1 MSLILE
7 ALRKSEAERRRG
19 QSPDLY
25 APLPPVAPPPA
36 RSGAPWLWGAGA
48 LAVAAAIG
56 LWLLRSGPE
65 AGTAE
70 STAKAGDSAIAR
82 DAASDPAQ
90 RRAPPE
96 PAAASAPTE
105 PAATEPGRPLAATP
119 AAATAVVADGG
130 DAVAPAAVRSDDA
143 ATKATEPAA
152 VAAAE
157 NSAAAPVAPR
167 PSSAASATAPAAVA
181 APAAAV
187 PAQTLASVPAPKPAP
202 GAAPEPL
209 PIAPPATPTA
219 RPAGEGGAMRLAD
232 LAPEARKQLPPLK
245 LSMHMWNEEPARRF
259 VIVDGQ
265 RLSEGDR
272 IGEAVLVA
280 IRPDGAV
287 LDWNGR
293 RLQLSLR

>member
-48 LAVAAAIG
+48 LAVAVAIG
-56 LWLLRSGPE
+56 VWLLRSGP
-65 AGTAE
+65 APGTAE
-70 STAKAGDSAIAR
+70 PAAKAGEGAIAQV
-82 DAASDPAQ
+82 AASGAADGEARGESAAPAASAAPSDPG
-90 RRAPPE
+90 R
-96 PAAASAPTE
+96 PAAA
-105 PAATEPGRPLAATP
+105 
-119 AAATAVVADGG
+119 VADAAIAPAPI
-130 DAVAPAAVRSDDA
+130 DDAAVAPAAARPTDTAADA
-143 ATKATEPAA
+143 TQAAAIAA
-152 VAAAE
+152 VP
-157 NSAAAPVAPR
+157 SSAAPVAAAAT
-167 PSSAASATAPAAVA
+167 PSPSTVPAAGQAPAIAA
-181 APAAAV
+181 APAAAA
-187 PAQTLASVPAPKPAP
+187 PAQPASIAPPKSAS
-202 GAAPEPL
+202 AAESL
-209 PIAPPATPTA
+209 PIAPPAA
-219 RPAGEGGAMRLAD
+219 AAAQPAGEGGAMRLAD
-232 LAPEARKQLPPLK
+232 LSPEARKQLPPLK

-265 RLSEGDR
+265 RLGEGDR

>member
-25 APLPPVAPPPA
+25 APLPPMAPPPA

-65 AGTAE
+65 SDSTE

-96 PAAASAPTE
+96 PAVASAPTE
-105 PAATEPGRPLAATP
+105 PASTEPGRPLAVTP
-119 AAATAVVADGG
+119 AAATAVAADGG
-130 DAVAPAAVRSDDA
+130 DAVAPAAAGSADP
-143 ATKATEPAA
+143 ATKAAEPAA
-152 VAAAE
+152 VAAAAS
-157 NSAAAPVAPR
+157 SAAAPVAAAPR
-167 PSSAASATAPAAVA
+167 PSSAAPATAPAVVA
-181 APAAAV
+181 APT
-187 PAQTLASVPAPKPAP
+187 QTVASLPSPKPAP
-202 GAAPEPL
+202 AAAPEPL
-209 PIAPPATPTA
+209 PIAPPAPPAA

-232 LAPEARKQLPPLK
+232 LSPEARKQLPPLK